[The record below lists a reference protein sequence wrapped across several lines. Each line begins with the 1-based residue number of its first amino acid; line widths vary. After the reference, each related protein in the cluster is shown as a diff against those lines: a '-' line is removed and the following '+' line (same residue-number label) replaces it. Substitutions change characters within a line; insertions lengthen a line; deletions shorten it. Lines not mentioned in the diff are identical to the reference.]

1 MSQRR
6 THDWNKERVVL
17 DRRGSDGEYDV
28 RCPRK
33 AHPNERPAPSY
44 YGPNFSDVA
53 NKRSASLAYGDI
65 RHPVT
70 PDRYGKRPQ
79 PYTKEVEDEYKEYKQ
94 IDARYKVA
102 LDRAAKAPNNTPM
115 RDVRFQEDMRVAH
128 RLQTEKRVAANSAS
142 AARSGFSHKYPW
154 AYDGEKGKAGH
165 AKTVKDYR
173 VVATKA
179 ANAQAYI
186 EKRCPQEY

>member
-6 THDWNKERVVL
+6 THDWKKERVVL

-28 RCPRK
+28 RYPHK
-33 AHPNERPAPSY
+33 AHRSERPAPSY
-44 YGPNFSDVA
+44 YGPNFSNVA
-53 NKRSASLAYGDI
+53 DKRSASVAYGDI

-70 PDRYGKRPQ
+70 PDRHGKRPQ
-79 PYTKEVEDEYKEYKQ
+79 PYTKEVKDEYEEYKNL
-94 IDARYKVA
+94 DARYKVA
-102 LDRAAKAPNNTPM
+102 LDRATHAPTNTPK
-115 RDVRFQEDMRVAH
+115 RDARFREDMGEAY

-165 AKTVKDYR
+165 AQTVNDYKN
-173 VVATKA
+173 AAKKA
-179 ANAQAYI
+179 ASAQANI
-186 EKRCPQEY
+186 VRRCPQR